1 MVFGLFTLPNP
12 VGANPALEAVMAWVH
27 GGLAVLLVVLL
38 LLHVGAALKHHFV
51 LRDDVLARMLPGG
64 G

>member
-1 MVFGLFTLPNP
+1 M
-12 VGANPALEAVMAWVH
+12 ALAH
-27 GGLAVLLVVLL
+27 GGLAVLLVALL

-51 LRDDVLARMLPGG
+51 LRDDVLTRMLPGAEVG